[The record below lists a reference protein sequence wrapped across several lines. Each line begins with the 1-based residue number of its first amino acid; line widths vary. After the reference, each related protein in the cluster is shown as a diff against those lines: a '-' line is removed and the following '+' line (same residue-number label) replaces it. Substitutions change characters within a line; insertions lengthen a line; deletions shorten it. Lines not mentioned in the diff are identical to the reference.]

1 MNKTRTIPVY
11 NQIDV
16 HTARMYTR
24 EAARQIGLPLIE
36 QARVSLA
43 TSALAECLK
52 MGVTNG
58 SDQGR
63 QIIVES
69 LDGAA
74 QEAKAA
80 RKGLSIA
87 FIIPAFKHGDSLQ
100 EQIGKVRSL
109 VDEVLIET
117 MPENGLRVTL
127 LKWEEVIAT
136 EPENRP
142 VMRMTGSLSG
152 GK

>member
-24 EAARQIGLPLIE
+24 EAARQVGLPLIE
-36 QARVSLA
+36 QARISLA

-52 MGVTNG
+52 MGLTHN
-58 SDQGR
+58 SDQSR
-63 QIIVES
+63 QIIIEFIEEVIQN
-69 LDGAA
+69 AT
-74 QEAKAA
+74 
-80 RKGLSIA
+80 RKGLSIK
-87 FIIPAFKHGDSLQ
+87 FIVPSYKEGENLQ

-109 VDEVLIET
+109 VDDVKVET
-117 MPENGLRVTL
+117 LPENGIQVTL
-127 LKWEEVIAT
+127 LKWELPT
-136 EPENRP
+136 DHENKP
-142 VMRMTGSLSG
+142 VVRMTGTLSG